1 MLFRNLRMK
10 TLIEIPRPI
19 WGKVKDLAT
28 VEDISVSLAVVKLL
42 TKALANSGYFLGS
55 PEVTK
60 N

>member
-1 MLFRNLRMK
+1 MK
-10 TLIEIPRPI
+10 TLIEIPRPV

-28 VEDISVSLAVVKLL
+28 VEDISVSLVVVKLL

>member
-1 MLFRNLRMK
+1 MK
-10 TLIEIPRPI
+10 TLIEILRPV

-42 TKALANSGYFLGS
+42 TKALANSGYFLGKS
-55 PEVTK
+55 EEVG